1 MCIFEYDQEKH
12 IDMEREEW
20 KNKGIEIG
28 REEGLKAGRQE
39 GIEAGRKE
47 GIEAGRQAGQ
57 EETLVKSI
65 ESLMRSFK
73 LSLPDACRALQITV
87 SEYENFKKQMMER

>member
-28 REEGLKAGRQE
+28 REERLKAGRQ
-39 GIEAGRKE
+39 E